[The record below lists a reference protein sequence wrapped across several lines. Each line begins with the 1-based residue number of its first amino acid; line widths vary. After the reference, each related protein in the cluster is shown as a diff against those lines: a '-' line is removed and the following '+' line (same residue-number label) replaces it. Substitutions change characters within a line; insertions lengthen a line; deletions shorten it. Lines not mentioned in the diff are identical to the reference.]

1 MNINGRLTVVVWVID
16 FAHSVIREGGVAMAI
31 VLLLLRAEGLAWW
44 QWLLMVW
51 FGFSALY
58 LLVKVLMPSKPSQ
71 ADELEARLQ
80 SEDRPTKPV

>member
-1 MNINGRLTVVVWVID
+1 
-16 FAHSVIREGGVAMAI
+16 MAI
-31 VLLLLRAEGLAWW
+31 VLLLLREGLAWW
-44 QWLLMVW
+44 QWLLMMW
-51 FGFSALY
+51 FGFPAVY